1 MHVLSGKKLS
11 SVNFHKMLPDIFP
24 DFPFFCCSV
33 LFVCCF
39 PSSFFCNIGFVC
51 CLKLR
56 TCVNTQSWSLSFNS
70 SSVDT
75 NYYFFTKLNILS
87 KEYVINLLLLI
98 RVKQEWS
105 KASFAVSETI
115 FENEGGWE
123 GCLFKGVHKQS
134 FGHLEWWWSSKGSIP
149 ER

>member
-1 MHVLSGKKLS
+1 MGRSWALQ
-11 SVNFHKMLPDIFP
+11 IFTKCCQKFFF
-24 DFPFFCCSV
+24 DSWFSFFLLFCFVCLLFSFKFFFCT
-33 LFVCCF
+33 
-39 PSSFFCNIGFVC
+39 IGFVC

-75 NYYFFTKLNILS
+75 NDYFFTKLNILS

-98 RVKQEWS
+98 RVKWEWS

-115 FENEGGWE
+115 FENEGE
-123 GCLFKGVHKQS
+123 GKGTYSRGTQTKFWPFTVVVK
-134 FGHLEWWWSSKGSIP
+134 
-149 ER
+149 